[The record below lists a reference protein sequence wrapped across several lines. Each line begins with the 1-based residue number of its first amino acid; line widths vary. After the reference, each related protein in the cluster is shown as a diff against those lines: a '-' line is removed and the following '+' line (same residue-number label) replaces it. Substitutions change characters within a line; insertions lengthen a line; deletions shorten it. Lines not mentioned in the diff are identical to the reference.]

1 MRVVQ
6 VVSKTE
12 ELFIHLQVQ
21 NKNIYLDLEK
31 SKKKAK
37 MPKSQKYKNDVKNKR
52 MVFQPISIGE
62 KNLAKA
68 LGVKRLKS
76 ILRMRSKEAPTK
88 SVRKKVDVVR
98 RSASFSDVPR
108 RTVRFSS
115 EISYVKFVVNAP
127 PSKSVVEKGVEKV
140 PKRESEI
147 EVTDKMKNLKC

>member
-1 MRVVQ
+1 MVQ
-6 VVSKTE
+6 VVSKTKG
-12 ELFIHLQVQ
+12 LFIHLKVQ
-21 NKNIYLDLEK
+21 SKNIYLDLEK

-37 MPKSQKYKNDVKNKR
+37 MPKSQKYKNDVKNRR

-68 LGVKRLKS
+68 LGVKRLKG

-88 SVRKKVDVVR
+88 SLRKKVDVAR

-115 EISYVKFVVNAP
+115 ERSYVKFVVNAP
-127 PSKSVVEKGVEKV
+127 PTKSVVEKGVEKD
-140 PKRESEI
+140 PKSESKSEI
-147 EVTDKMKNLKC
+147 EVTDIMKNLKC